1 MQADH
6 EYRVEA
12 LKIQSQLNS
21 GGSSRIVG
29 GKRPTLRGGGG
40 MPGGGVKDGS
50 GAMNDLS
57 EGLSS
62 SSMKD
67 DQQGYD
73 PYQSS
78 YSGGGAA
85 TSNKYPSFSPAPRA
99 STSATNYPDF
109 LPAQPITNSAS
120 LRNVNN
126 NSNSNS
132 DVSSI
137 ASSKGSNGNS
147 MFSKFMRNNK

>member
-1 MQADH
+1 
-6 EYRVEA
+6 
-12 LKIQSQLNS
+12 
-21 GGSSRIVG
+21 
-29 GKRPTLRGGGG
+29 
-40 MPGGGVKDGS
+40 MPGGGVKDGG

-73 PYQSS
+73 PY
-78 YSGGGAA
+78 SGAGPTMA

-99 STSATNYPDF
+99 STSAANYPDF

-132 DVSSI
+132 DVSSV

>member
-40 MPGGGVKDGS
+40 MPGGGLKDGS
-50 GAMNDLS
+50 GTMNDMS

-73 PYQSS
+73 S
-78 YSGGGAA
+78 YAA
-85 TSNKYPSFSPAPRA
+85 PTIASSNKYPSFSPAPRA

-120 LRNVNN
+120 LRNASNNN
-126 NSNSNS
+126 NSNVNS
-132 DVSSI
+132 DVNSV

-147 MFSKFMRNNK
+147 MFSRFMKNNK